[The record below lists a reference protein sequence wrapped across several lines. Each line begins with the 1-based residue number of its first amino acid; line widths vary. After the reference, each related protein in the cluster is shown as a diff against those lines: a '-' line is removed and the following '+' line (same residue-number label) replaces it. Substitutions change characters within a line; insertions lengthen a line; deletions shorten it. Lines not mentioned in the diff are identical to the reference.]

1 MQILDRIQNHI
12 NDTLK
17 AIGVTNTVLN
27 SVGRSKPYKYML
39 TDFSES
45 IKKQIDKIVNEH
57 LFEVIHSQI
66 SKVDVIFT
74 ENDESVILKTV
85 QEEIKKHPISDFVS
99 DTVVAGY
106 LISIFEKGGQSFLD
120 KHNLPK
126 TFKLTNETIREIIKQ
141 RPAVLFKGIDETTS
155 KWISDQIVVGKK
167 SGVSNQDL
175 IDTITDEVPS
185 YSEFRAE
192 TIVRT
197 ESASMIGQSEQVTA
211 SKNGASHKDWMT
223 AEDDRVSDECMA
235 NEAQGTIG
243 IDSRFV
249 SGAFV
254 PPQHP
259 NCRCV
264 VNYQFTPY
272 QGFIWNGQ

>member
-197 ESASMIGQSEQVTA
+197 ESA
-211 SKNGASHKDWMT
+211 
-223 AEDDRVSDECMA
+223 R
-235 NEAQGTIG
+235 
-243 IDSRFV
+243 
-249 SGAFV
+249 
-254 PPQHP
+254 
-259 NCRCV
+259 
-264 VNYQFTPY
+264 
-272 QGFIWNGQ
+272 

>member
-106 LISIFEKGGQSFLD
+106 LISIFEQGGQS
-120 KHNLPK
+120 
-126 TFKLTNETIREIIKQ
+126 
-141 RPAVLFKGIDETTS
+141 FKGIDETTS

-243 IDSRFV
+243 IDSRCV